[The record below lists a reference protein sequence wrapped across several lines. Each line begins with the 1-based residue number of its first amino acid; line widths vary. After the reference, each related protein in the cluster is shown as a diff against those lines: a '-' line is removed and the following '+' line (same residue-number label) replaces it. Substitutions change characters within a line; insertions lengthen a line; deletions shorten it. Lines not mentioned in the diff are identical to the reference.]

1 MVHGD
6 DAGLKLPP
14 VVAPVQ
20 VIVVPIWRS
29 DADLAPLEATV
40 ARITE
45 RLRPV
50 ARVKVDWRDDR
61 SPGYKFNQWELRG
74 VPLRIEV
81 GPRDVAADQAV
92 LVRRD
97 SRQKQAVPLANLSD
111 AVAAALTSIQVDL
124 LAAAEAMLR
133 QHSSP
138 VDDRGKLAERVAANA
153 GWSFAH
159 WCGQASCEAAI
170 KAETKAT
177 IRCIPRDQPLEAG
190 ACIVCGQASP
200 QRVIFARAY

>member
-40 ARITE
+40 DRITE
-45 RLRPV
+45 RLGPV

-61 SPGYKFNQWELRG
+61 SPGYKFNQWELKG

-97 SRQKQAVPLANLSD
+97 TREKQTVPLATLPE
-111 AVAAALTSIQVDL
+111 AVATALASIQADL
-124 LAAAEAMLR
+124 LAAAEVMLR
-133 QHSSP
+133 QHTSP
-138 VDDRGKLAERVAANA
+138 VDDRAELTGRMATNA
-153 GWSFAH
+153 GWSLAH
-159 WCGQASCEAAI
+159 WCRRASCEAEV
-170 KAETKAT
+170 KAATKAT
-177 IRCIPRDQPLEAG
+177 IRCIPRDQPAEAG
-190 ACIVCGQASP
+190 ACIVCGRASP